1 MTQLRRLISIATV
14 LLFGLA
20 GGGAARGQISLERF
34 ERQLEQI
41 RRDTRLRADQNIPA
55 DQRLFLDYGA
65 YLNASYLSL
74 DDPQLHNRALRQYD
88 FTAYAHLNLDGA
100 HDFFVRGRGFYRD
113 FNDGDSFDDSVNGWD
128 GRLERAYYE
137 FDLAR
142 YLASTRGQ
150 QTDGDLSIKVGRDLA
165 YWANG
170 LTLSQELDGAVINL
184 QYGQAGV
191 QILAG
196 ITPTDTV
203 DIDPSRRNFDG
214 NTNRG
219 FYGAMASVNVGT
231 HRPFVYV
238 LVQRDYNDD
247 DTSTDEIG
255 GATVTTRFDYNSN
268 YFGIGSTG
276 ALSDRIAYG
285 IEAVY
290 ESGDTLSNSFSVI
303 NGAVTPTPQQRDD
316 ISAWALDAQIQ
327 YLAPDIRHTRF
338 SGEVI
343 LASGDSDRRSA
354 SSTIGGN
361 KAGTG
366 DQAFNG
372 FGLLNT
378 GLAFAPVP
386 SNLLVLR
393 GGASTFPFPGV
404 KSLRR
409 MQVGTDLFLLSK
421 LQENA
426 PIDEPTTDDRI
437 LGYEPDFYMNW
448 EITSDVT
455 LALRYGAF
463 IPGEAIAADGKI
475 RQFFYAGVTF
485 AF

>member
-1 MTQLRRLISIATV
+1 MRKRYRFIPIAAA
-14 LLFGLA
+14 LLLGLP
-20 GGGAARGQISLERF
+20 GGAARGQISLERF

-41 RRDTRLRADQNIPA
+41 RRDTRLQADQNVPA
-55 DQRLFLDYGA
+55 DQRAFVDYGG
-65 YLNASYLSL
+65 YFTASYLSL

-88 FTAYAHLNLDGA
+88 FTAYGHVNLDGA

-170 LTLSQELDGAVINL
+170 LTLSQEIDGAVINL
-184 QYGQAGV
+184 QYGNAAL

-203 DIDPSRRNFDG
+203 DIDPSRPNFDG

-219 FYGAMASVNVGT
+219 FYGAMASVGIGT
-231 HRPFVYV
+231 HRPFAYV

-247 DTSTDEIG
+247 DSSSGDIG
-255 GATVTTRFDYNSN
+255 GATVTTKFDYNSN

-276 ALSDRIAYG
+276 ALSDRLAYG

-290 ESGDTLSNSFSVI
+290 ESGDTLSNSFSVT
-303 NGAVTPTPQQRDD
+303 NGAVTPVPQQRDN
-316 ISAWALDAQIQ
+316 ISAWALDAQIE
-327 YLAPDIRHTRF
+327 YLAPDIRHSRF

-343 LASGDSDRRSA
+343 LASGDSDRLST

-361 KAGTG
+361 KPGTK
-366 DQAFNG
+366 DHAFNG

-393 GGASTFPFPGV
+393 GGVSTFPFPGV
-404 KSLRR
+404 KALRR
-409 MQVGTDLFLLSK
+409 MQVGTDLFLLAK

-426 PIDEPTTDDRI
+426 PIDEPTTNDRI
-437 LGYEPDFYMNW
+437 LGYEPDFYLNW

-463 IPGEAIAADGKI
+463 IPGEAIVADGKI